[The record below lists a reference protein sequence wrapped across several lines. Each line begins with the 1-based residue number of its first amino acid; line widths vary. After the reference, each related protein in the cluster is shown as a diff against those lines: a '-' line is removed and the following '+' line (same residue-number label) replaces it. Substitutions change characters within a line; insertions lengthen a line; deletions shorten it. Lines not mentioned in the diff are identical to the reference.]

1 MMGRGQLRR
10 RNFLVGAAGAALS
23 GAVRGADV
31 IPNGAVGLTCSK
43 AGVSGIISQGED
55 GAILDP
61 SFRWHIG
68 SNTKA
73 MTAALYARL
82 VDRGRC
88 RWGASVPSLFPA
100 IASHPA
106 WVDIRVEELLSHSA
120 GLTDTFVDPRWLDA
134 RRADPK
140 SANEQRRDLV
150 ERVLSSAPPE
160 RRGVYRYGNLNYV
173 MVGAAIE
180 EAVNVTWEEALRG
193 EVFGALR
200 IAEAGFG
207 APPRTGPW
215 GREANGGILKPID
228 PALVEADNPAVLWP
242 SGGVHISAS
251 GYAQFLASYLG
262 GGPPFLRATTLKH
275 LLTPAQPDLGY
286 AGGWSLDGPSD
297 SPASRLTHDGSNT
310 LWFASAIID
319 RKSGHG
325 YGALTNCGGERGV
338 AITSQILERISLRS
352 PNT

>member
-1 MMGRGQLRR
+1 MRQRQLRR
-10 RNFLVGAAGAALS
+10 RSFLIGTAGAALS
-23 GAVRGADV
+23 SAVGGADV
-31 IPNGAVGLTCSK
+31 TPSGAVGLTCSR

-55 GAILDP
+55 GAVLDP
-61 SFRWHIG
+61 LFRWHIG

-73 MTAALYARL
+73 MTAALYARM
-82 VDRGRC
+82 VDHGRC

-106 WVDIRVEELLSHSA
+106 WADIRVEELLSHSA
-120 GLTDTFVDPRWLDA
+120 GLTDSFVDGRWLDA
-134 RRADPK
+134 RRADAK
-140 SANEQRRDLV
+140 SASEQRRDLA

-180 EAVNVTWEEALRG
+180 GAVSVTWEKAMQG
-193 EVFGALR
+193 EVFATLR
-200 IAEAGFG
+200 LAEAGFG
-207 APPRTGPW
+207 PPPRTGPW

-228 PALVEADNPAVLWP
+228 PALGEADNPAVLWP

-251 GYAQFLASYLG
+251 NYAQFLASYLG
-262 GGPPFLRATTLKH
+262 GGPPLLRTTTLKH

-286 AGGWSLDGPSD
+286 AGGWSLDGPLE

-325 YGALTNCGGERGV
+325 YAALTNCGGERGA
-338 AITSQILERISLRS
+338 AITERILKRISLGS
-352 PNT
+352 PST

>member
-1 MMGRGQLRR
+1 M
-10 RNFLVGAAGAALS
+10 GAAGAALS

-55 GAILDP
+55 GEILDP

-120 GLTDTFVDPRWLDA
+120 GLTDTFVDPRWLDE

-193 EVFGALR
+193 EVFRALR

-228 PALVEADNPAVLWP
+228 PALGEADNPAVLWP
-242 SGGVHISAS
+242 SGGVHISVS
-251 GYAQFLASYLG
+251 GYAQFLASY
-262 GGPPFLRATTLKH
+262 
-275 LLTPAQPDLGY
+275 LGY

-338 AITSQILERISLRS
+338 AVTSQILDRISLRAS
-352 PNT
+352 SS